1 MAQEINVLIV
11 EAGKAPRPAKVL
23 NTMETF
29 AEIVG
34 GPVEAGCYLPQSVSG
49 QRRSFS
55 CRQPERRQGF
65 KLPFASDD

>member
-11 EAGKAPRPAKVL
+11 EAGKAPRLAKVL

-34 GPVEAGCYLPQSVSG
+34 G
-49 QRRSFS
+49 
-55 CRQPERRQGF
+55 
-65 KLPFASDD
+65 